1 MSDKAKVIL
10 RLAYLVWK
18 ANEEIEEAFENNT
31 QLAEDIC
38 KSKTDRLRII
48 VLPGHGDFH
57 YEVLK

>member
-18 ANEEIEEAFENNT
+18 ANEEIEEAFENDT

-38 KSKTDRLRII
+38 KSKTDHLRII
-48 VLPGHGDFH
+48 VLPGHGDFN